1 MKKLIFTTSLLLLP
15 FISSQAWSACADTGA
30 VSSIIN
36 TDGCTSVIN
45 LAIPQ
50 LVTVKNLGDIDL
62 GTYTSGSDESGNDD
76 FCIGT
81 NSAAGVTVTFTSEN
95 GNAGQFNLA
104 GTTVTTDLIPY
115 NLQFT
120 DAANFTTATVTSGAI
135 ISTTGVETLAC
146 GADASN
152 IQVDVLATDI
162 DAAGD
167 VAYQD
172 TITITVSPN

>member
-1 MKKLIFTTSLLLLP
+1 MTPRRIPNQHQRSPGRSFGCLSD
-15 FISSQAWSACADTGA
+15 WSC
-30 VSSIIN
+30 
-36 TDGCTSVIN
+36 
-45 LAIPQ
+45 
-50 LVTVKNLGDIDL
+50 
-62 GTYTSGSDESGNDD
+62 GTYVSGSDESDNVD

-81 NSAAGVTVTFTSEN
+81 NSAAGVTVTFTSAN
-95 GNAGQFNLA
+95 DPTNVGDFNLA

-120 DAANFTTATVTSGAI
+120 DAANTTTATVSSGTG